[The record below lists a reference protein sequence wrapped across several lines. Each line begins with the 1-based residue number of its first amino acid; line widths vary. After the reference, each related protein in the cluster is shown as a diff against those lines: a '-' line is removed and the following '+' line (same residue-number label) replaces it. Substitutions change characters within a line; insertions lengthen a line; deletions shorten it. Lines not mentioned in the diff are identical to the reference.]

1 MPNNLKII
9 IFAHQNT
16 YNTNI
21 NFKLM
26 TEQERNEI
34 EQQIENLKL
43 IFKFHTEN
51 RVIKNEIEFN
61 DYINDILDMIAELEE
76 QLKKE

>member
-1 MPNNLKII
+1 MSNNLKII

>member
-1 MPNNLKII
+1 
-9 IFAHQNT
+9 
-16 YNTNI
+16 
-21 NFKLM
+21 M